1 MRPWHRDRVT
11 GEIAASECRRR
22 PFVLRRERF
31 SNHSLDSASTL
42 ERMIMSDE
50 TIDDLNK
57 DNCPTF
63 AAFLEK
69 MAAHNAEQLA
79 EFNPDAVCPSC
90 GKVHDYSFPYA
101 AKRSGTKA
109 S

>member
-1 MRPWHRDRVT
+1 
-11 GEIAASECRRR
+11 
-22 PFVLRRERF
+22 
-31 SNHSLDSASTL
+31 
-42 ERMIMSDE
+42 MIMSDE

>member
-1 MRPWHRDRVT
+1 M
-11 GEIAASECRRR
+11 IALVGKSLPSECRAR
-22 PFVLRRERF
+22 PFVLRRVRF
-31 SNHSLDSASTL
+31 SNHSLDSASIL
-42 ERMIMSDE
+42 ERMTMSDE
-50 TIDDLNK
+50 NIEDLNK

-79 EFNPDAVCPSC
+79 EFNPDAVCPTC

>member
-1 MRPWHRDRVT
+1 
-11 GEIAASECRRR
+11 
-22 PFVLRRERF
+22 
-31 SNHSLDSASTL
+31 
-42 ERMIMSDE
+42 MSDE
-50 TIDDLNK
+50 SIDDLNK

-79 EFNPDAVCPSC
+79 EFNPEFNPDAVCPTC

-101 AKRSGTKA
+101 AKRSGPKA

>member
-1 MRPWHRDRVT
+1 
-11 GEIAASECRRR
+11 
-22 PFVLRRERF
+22 
-31 SNHSLDSASTL
+31 
-42 ERMIMSDE
+42 MSDE
-50 TIDDLNK
+50 NMEDFSK

-79 EFNPDAVCPSC
+79 EFNPDAVCPTC
-90 GKVHDYSFPYA
+90 GKVHDYSAYA
-101 AKRSGTKA
+101 AKRPRTKP

>member
-1 MRPWHRDRVT
+1 
-11 GEIAASECRRR
+11 
-22 PFVLRRERF
+22 
-31 SNHSLDSASTL
+31 
-42 ERMIMSDE
+42 MIMSDE
-50 TIDDLNK
+50 TIDDLNDDLNK
-57 DNCPTF
+57 DDCPTF

-79 EFNPDAVCPSC
+79 EFKPDAVCPTC